1 MLRYIH
7 GEWKYSWIDS
17 KHNVKE
23 TYKLFSIEGR
33 ENGSL
38 YFLNFYKQIVTDGN
52 GSSFHIPLPRN
63 EKSSSIPAWL
73 RQVFLF
79 KLRDLGFSNSFSKL
93 EQIEALLERREIHE
107 FEKVVL

>member
-7 GEWKYSWIDS
+7 GEWKYPWIDG

-38 YFLNFYKQIVTDGN
+38 YFLNFYKQI
-52 GSSFHIPLPRN
+52 
-63 EKSSSIPAWL
+63 
-73 RQVFLF
+73 
-79 KLRDLGFSNSFSKL
+79 
-93 EQIEALLERREIHE
+93 ALLPMEMDPTSSKREIFFHS
-107 FEKVVL
+107 